1 MRGSITSETPPRR
14 AAHTGSDAF
23 CQLIGR
29 SSRDRGLAGAC
40 RPRAR
45 RAQSRSVMAHDT
57 LNLAALIPEHFGR
70 YFAFF
75 TPGHTQGI
83 VPARIKELARLKIAA
98 LNQCDT

>member
-1 MRGSITSETPPRR
+1 
-14 AAHTGSDAF
+14 
-23 CQLIGR
+23 
-29 SSRDRGLAGAC
+29 
-40 RPRAR
+40 
-45 RAQSRSVMAHDT
+45 MADT
-57 LNLAALIPEHFGR
+57 LNLATLIPEHFAR

>member
-1 MRGSITSETPPRR
+1 MAADLKRAAIGRSELASTER
-14 AAHTGSDAF
+14 AAHNRV
-23 CQLIGR
+23 GR
-29 SSRDRGLAGAC
+29 ALAD
-40 RPRAR
+40 
-45 RAQSRSVMAHDT
+45 DT

-83 VPARIKELARLKIAA
+83 VPSRIKELARLKIAA

>member
-1 MRGSITSETPPRR
+1 MPLPG
-14 AAHTGSDAF
+14 AARTIA
-23 CQLIGR
+23 
-29 SSRDRGLAGAC
+29 
-40 RPRAR
+40 P
-45 RAQSRSVMAHDT
+45 MAKP
-57 LNLAALIPEHFGR
+57 LNLAVLIPEHFAR